1 MNNENNQQMDQ
12 KEGVIV
18 SSIVPAGWK
27 LWALLFRAIAEGHLD
42 ELEQDIDQTVLDYLG
57 EEWSLEAS
65 FSDAVRG
72 LFIETCNDTRRA
84 LPVEIY
90 DLESPKEALSELKDV
105 ANDILYWYEKAQP
118 CITGDS
124 DEARMFARVADNCRI
139 AVQLLDSKPAKPR
152 SFWAK
157 LRSFEDYFT
166 DSEKEKWFRIVNGKC
181 IEQMEYNDF
190 HHTLECDNVI
200 RWIEFAG
207 ADDEEDGI
215 RERDYRKIKMS
226 PIKGYGMAF
235 FVFLLLLLTTRSR
248 NAHPNYDYFIDEN
261 DDFPR
266 ESIDHSKAV
275 TLWADRFQH
284 RIDWGENYYLRE
296 DSWKE
301 AYLCSDENPSSI
313 VSGTSREEMDLLQ
326 TLCGRSTF
334 ESVVGAGALEQVI
347 AGNLSAEPVA
357 EQYRFLYEK
366 KDELGKFYPLLVREL
381 EYIYQNFDDIVE
393 CFYDE
398 ENAEKHKNEYS
409 KWRYEMKQCNGNAID
424 EVYAGLRKA
433 DVDDLHHLFFERSQ
447 FTYEYLW
454 QQPLL
459 HSGMVKQYLQA
470 CIVQDE
476 KLLTVIKRKL
486 DDTPLQQAIDKE
498 MARKTGKQDRV
509 EKAKAELRAKGII
522 DDRDTIRKTDN
533 YSKLIDLVR
542 VLISR
547 REDDKKEFA
556 RPVRGWKPFIEE
568 EKLKSVPQSDLD
580 ENGERVILIDSD
592 NRFTEFFYGLLPKKG
607 YNYAR
612 LFLNGI
618 DWSLYDDV
626 FRLDG
631 RLLKGADLKKA
642 IGSRKDLYVD
652 IIKDIIRKYEMMDND
667 SFARITRKK

>member
-72 LFIETCNDTRRA
+72 LYVETCNDTRRK

-105 ANDILYWYEKAQP
+105 AKGILDWYTKSRPFIEEDTVESQ
-118 CITGDS
+118 
-124 DEARMFARVADNCRI
+124 MFARVADNCRI
-139 AVQLLDSKPAKPR
+139 VIQLLDSKPDVPQDT
-152 SFWAK
+152 WEEYCPYW
-157 LRSFEDYFT
+157 LVYFT
-166 DSEKEKWFRIVNGKC
+166 DMEKRSWFKIVNGRC
-181 IEQMEYNDF
+181 IEQMEYDDF
-190 HHTLECDNVI
+190 CHALECDGVI
-200 RWIEFAG
+200 SWTEY
-207 ADDEEDGI
+207 ADADAEEGVFHEKDC
-215 RERDYRKIKMS
+215 RNIKVS
-226 PIKGYGMAF
+226 PIKGYGMAVF
-235 FVFLLLLLTTRSR
+235 GFLLLLLTKRSR
-248 NAHPNYDYFIDEN
+248 KEFPKYGIDEN
-261 DDFPR
+261 DEFFV
-266 ESIDHSKAV
+266 ESVGYDAL
-275 TLWADRFQH
+275 TAWADLFQN
-284 RIDWGENYYLRE
+284 RIDWGKDYNLRE

-301 AYLCSDENPSSI
+301 GYYQSDEYPSFI
-313 VSGTSREEMDLLQ
+313 NSGISSDEMVLLGS
-326 TLCGRSTF
+326 LCRRSTF
-334 ESVVGAGALEQVI
+334 ENIVGAEALDQVI
-347 AGNLSAEPVA
+347 AGNLSAEPVV

-366 KDELGKFYPLLVREL
+366 RDELGTFYPLLVREL
-381 EYIYQNFDDIVE
+381 EYLYQNIDDIVE

-398 ENAEKHKNEYS
+398 KKAEKNKNEYS
-409 KWRYEMKQCNGNAID
+409 KWRFEMKQCNGKVID

-433 DVDDLHHLFFERSQ
+433 DVYDLHELFFERSQ
-447 FTYEYLW
+447 LAYEYLW
-454 QQPLL
+454 QLPLV
-459 HSGMVKQYLQA
+459 HSGMVKRYLQE

-476 KLLTVIKRKL
+476 KLLTIIKRKL

-568 EKLKSVPQSDLD
+568 EKLKSIPQSDLN
-580 ENGERVILIDSD
+580 ESGERVMLIDSD
-592 NRFTEFFYGLLPKKG
+592 NKFTDAFYGLLPKRG

-618 DWSLYDDV
+618 DWALYDDV

-631 RLLKGADLKKA
+631 NLLKGEDLKKA

>member
-1 MNNENNQQMDQ
+1 MNNNDNQQTDW
-12 KEGVIV
+12 KEDVTV

-42 ELEQDIDQTVLDYLG
+42 ELEQDINQPVLDYLG

-118 CITGDS
+118 CIIGDS

-139 AVQLLDSKPAKPR
+139 AVQLLDSKPDDPQDVWEEFCHA
-152 SFWAK
+152 WG
-157 LRSFEDYFT
+157 YFS
-166 DSEKEKWFRIVNGKC
+166 DMEKRPWFKIVNGKC
-181 IEQMEYNDF
+181 IELMEYDDF
-190 HHTLECDNVI
+190 SHALECSGVI
-200 RWIEFAG
+200 NWTEYV
-207 ADDEEDGI
+207 DDEDDEGVFH
-215 RERDYRKIKMS
+215 EKDYRNIKLS
-226 PIKGYGMAF
+226 PTKGYGMAVY
-235 FVFLLLLLTTRSR
+235 VFLLLLLTMRSR
-248 NAHPNYDYFIDEN
+248 KEYPNYEIDEN
-261 DDFPR
+261 DELFV
-266 ESIDHSKAV
+266 ESVDYDAV
-275 TLWADRFQH
+275 TAWADSFVN
-284 RIDWGENYYLRE
+284 RIDWGKDYNMLE

-301 AYLCSDENPSSI
+301 GYFQSDEYPSFIES
-313 VSGTSREEMDLLQ
+313 
-326 TLCGRSTF
+326 GRSSDEMELLSSLSRRPTF
-334 ESVVGAGALEQVI
+334 EKIVGAEALDHVI
-347 AGNLSAEPVA
+347 AGSLSTEPGFS
-357 EQYRFLYEK
+357 QYRFLYEK
-366 KDELGKFYPLLVREL
+366 KEELGKLYPLLVREL

-409 KWRYEMKQCNGNAID
+409 KWRYEMKQCNGKAID

-447 FTYEYLW
+447 FAYEYLW

-592 NRFTEFFYGLLPKKG
+592 NRFTEVFYGLLPKKG

-631 RLLKGADLKKA
+631 RLLKGEDLKKA
-642 IGSRKDLYVD
+642 IGSRKDLYLD